1 MSRKPDDKR
10 KSLGIGNAV
19 PEGEDILKGKYD

>member
-1 MSRKPDDKR
+1 MSTKPEDRR

-19 PEGEDILKGKYD
+19 PEREDILKGKYG